1 MRFPAPTANKV
12 PAITVSFWITKIL
25 TTAMGED
32 ATDYLVHRLG
42 NAPAVITG
50 FLVFALSLYLQ
61 LRSREFHKWIY
72 WFAVSMVSVFGTM
85 AADVLHIG
93 LGIPYAVSATFFL
106 VVLIAIFL
114 LWQRIEGTLSITAIT
129 TSRRELF
136 YWATVLTTFAL
147 GTAVGDMTGRTWN
160 WGFLW
165 SGVIFGVLF
174 LVPGLAYKAFGY
186 NPVLAFWISYVLTRP
201 FGASFADWFGAPA
214 NMGGHG
220 WGYGSPA
227 LVLTLAIVVLVFF
240 SKAKPAPARA

>member
-1 MRFPAPTANKV
+1 
-12 PAITVSFWITKIL
+12 
-25 TTAMGED
+25 
-32 ATDYLVHRLG
+32 
-42 NAPAVITG
+42 
-50 FLVFALSLYLQ
+50 
-61 LRSREFHKWIY
+61 
-72 WFAVSMVSVFGTM
+72 
-85 AADVLHIG
+85 
-93 LGIPYAVSATFFL
+93 
-106 VVLIAIFL
+106 
-114 LWQRIEGTLSITAIT
+114 
-129 TSRRELF
+129 
-136 YWATVLTTFAL
+136 
-147 GTAVGDMTGRTWN
+147 MTGRTWN

-214 NMGGHG
+214 NIGGHG